1 MKMLLDR
8 YFSFD
13 GRLARLRFFAR
24 NIALGIGPGVLFIA
38 SLPLFS
44 TDTQLGF
51 WAGVLLVIAGF
62 AVFAVG
68 FVSLIVRRLHD
79 LGLSGYHAIWVG
91 ASQVGLMV
99 LSYAPPD
106 KFLFVLLPLLAVW
119 LWITFWPGNRTTN
132 RFGDVPE

>member
-1 MKMLLDR
+1 MNTLLHR

-24 NIALGIGPGVLFIA
+24 NFALGVGPGVLFIA
-38 SLPLFS
+38 SLPLFA

-51 WAGVLLVIAGF
+51 WAGVLVVIAGF

-68 FVSLIVRRLHD
+68 VASLTVRRLHD
-79 LGLSGYHAIWVG
+79 LGLSGYHAIWAV
-91 ASQVGLMV
+91 AAQAGLVV
-99 LSYAPPD
+99 LPYAPPA
-106 KFLFVLLPLLAVW
+106 KSLFALPLAAAW
-119 LWITFWPGNRTTN
+119 LWVSFWPGSRTAN

>member
-1 MKMLLDR
+1 MKALLDR

-51 WAGVLLVIAGF
+51 WAGVLIVIAAF
-62 AVFAVG
+62 ALFAAG
-68 FVSLIVRRLHD
+68 LASLTVRRLHD
-79 LGLSGYHAIWVG
+79 LGLSGYHAIWAV
-91 ASQVGLMV
+91 AAQAGLVV
-99 LSYAPPD
+99 LPYAPPA
-106 KFLFVLLPLLAVW
+106 KSLFAVPLAAVW
-119 LWITFWPGNRTTN
+119 LWISFWPGSRTAN

>member
-1 MKMLLDR
+1 MKALLDR

-62 AVFAVG
+62 ALFAVG
-68 FVSLIVRRLHD
+68 LASLTVRRLHD
-79 LGLSGYHAIWVG
+79 LGLSGYHAIWAVAAQAG
-91 ASQVGLMV
+91 LVVLPYASPAK
-99 LSYAPPD
+99 S
-106 KFLFVLLPLLAVW
+106 LFAVPLAAVW
-119 LWITFWPGNRTTN
+119 LWISFWPGSRTAN